1 MKLHL
6 IAATL
11 VLSACTQ
18 TLTDQTY
25 TGGKYAAPAPAPEVV
40 TRPECGD
47 TTLFGGCEDRPAPA
61 TPAPPP
67 KPEKP
72 KPEKPKPDPC
82 ACLPAQTDTRKA

>member
-6 IAATL
+6 LAATL
-11 VLSACTQ
+11 ILSACAQ
-18 TLTDQTY
+18 PITDQTY
-25 TGGKYAAPAPAPEVV
+25 HGGKYATPEPEVV

-61 TPAPPP
+61 KPAPPPPPP

-72 KPEKPKPDPC
+72 KPPKPDPC
-82 ACLPAQTDTRKA
+82 ACLPEQTDTRKA